1 MRNHWQV
8 SILALA
14 AAIAL
19 APTILAQTTARSGA
33 PGGNRDLSGIW
44 TQGGNLGLG
53 PLGGADAT
61 AREIAA
67 GRIARF
73 AFSKEEPPMQPW
85 AAERYRANREG
96 MEPPEIGRNE
106 RNQALYPYC
115 LPEGMPRVMTIGTFE
130 VVHAADRIYLLHE
143 RNHNVRRIYLD
154 DRKHLEGMA
163 PSFLGTSHGR
173 WDGDTLVVETGN
185 ILSLDGYGWLDTFG
199 HPFTDAL
206 RVTER
211 FRRTAPASL
220 QVDFVFDDPGA
231 YTRPWT
237 GVKVYELQPD
247 DYDPA
252 ENIICYDHLQEDFLR
267 DLKNGK
273 PAGRP

>member
-1 MRNHWQV
+1 M
-8 SILALA
+8 
-14 AAIAL
+14 AL
-19 APTILAQTTARSGA
+19 APIAHAQSTGRSAA
-33 PGGNRDLSGIW
+33 PGSSRDLSGIW
-44 TQGGNLGLG
+44 NQGGNLGLG
-53 PLGGADAT
+53 PIGGADAA

-67 GRIARF
+67 GRIPRF

-85 AAERYRANREG
+85 AAERYKANREG
-96 MEPPEIGRNE
+96 MEPGEIAKNE
-106 RNQALYPYC
+106 RNQVLYPYC
-115 LPEGMPRVMTIGTFE
+115 LPESMPRVMTIGTFE
-130 VVHAADRIYLLHE
+130 VVHAADRIYILHE

-154 DRKHLEGMA
+154 GKKHLEGMA

-199 HPFTDAL
+199 HPFTDSL

-211 FRRTAPASL
+211 FRRVAQRSL

-231 YTRPWT
+231 YTRPWS
-237 GVKVYELQPD
+237 GVKVYELQPE

-252 ENIICYDHLQEDFLR
+252 ENIMCYDHLQEDFLR
-267 DLKNGK
+267 DMRNGK
-273 PAGRP
+273 PAGKP